1 MGRAEAIKSVHVRFP
16 EAIHRAA
23 KMKAAAMGRTLSEY
37 LVRLILG
44 DKKARDVVAEAMA
57 MPITP
62 DDEELSP
69 ETLKA
74 IEEAMEEPT
83 EGTWEELQAEV
94 AGKRKKR
101 HARKN

>member
-1 MGRAEAIKSVHVRFP
+1 MSRSAVIKSVHVRFP
-16 EAIHRAA
+16 EAVHRAA

-57 MPITP
+57 MPITV
-62 DDEELSP
+62 DDEELSA

-74 IEEAMEEPT
+74 IKEAREEPN
-83 EGTWEELQAEV
+83 EGTWEELQAEIDV
-94 AGKRKKR
+94 KRKKR
-101 HARKN
+101 HARKD